1 MPFKPKVIFLI
12 LVFAAVYTIHYW
24 WQLGRPIDLVNA
36 PVEKLNCVS
45 YSPFHKPEQ
54 TPLDNQL
61 TISKQQIEADLNQL
75 SKQFACVRTYSVSQ
89 GLAEVPLI
97 AKQLG
102 MRVLLGIWIG
112 RNPID
117 NEKELSIGSGL
128 ALQYPE
134 TVGALIIGNEVLM
147 RREQTPTNMRN
158 YLIEMKTRAPGI
170 PVSYADSW
178 DFWLRYQNELADVVS
193 FATVHILPFWD
204 NDTVAVSEAAEYVGS
219 TYQRIKQAFNG
230 KEILIGETGWPSYGR
245 QRQDAESSQINQAR
259 FIREFSV
266 VAKQQ
271 NIPYNIIEAF
281 DQPWKRHSE
290 GAVGGYWGIFS
301 DDGSTKFA
309 LKGAVAE
316 APEWQGI
323 AVITSLLILIL
334 LLINHRINP
343 FTDFANAMLLGI
355 LSILGGGASVS
366 YWRDMFM
373 TNRTWLE
380 WSYSTIYALSLIG
393 VTLLSSHYFSAW
405 FTRNQLPSSI
415 RPANQWGDP
424 NCQAL
429 KNADSWQGIFRF
441 LFLLGATI
449 VCILLVFDLRNR
461 DYPLALFAVPALSFA
476 VIAWIKGK
484 NDAYLEEIVMA
495 LWIAI
500 AGLWLPVIEHLIFEP
515 DMSSHFS
522 DGINPNVFYWTAICL
537 TLSGSILVPAF
548 LELRSRQRQ
557 KAKNKTQ

>member
-12 LVFAAVYTIHYW
+12 LVFAALYTIHYW
-24 WQLGRPIDLVNA
+24 WKLGQPIDLIDA

-54 TPLDNQL
+54 TPLNSQL
-61 TISKQQIEADLNQL
+61 TISKQQIETDLNQL

-89 GLAEVPLI
+89 GLEEVPSL

-102 MRVLLGIWIG
+102 MRVLLGVWIG

-117 NEKELSIGSGL
+117 NEKELAIGARL
-128 ALQYPE
+128 ARQYPE
-134 TVGALIIGNEVLM
+134 TIGALIIGNEVLM
-147 RREQTPTNMRN
+147 RREQTPANMRN
-158 YLIEMKTRAPGI
+158 YLIDIKSRVPEM

-204 NDTVAVSEAAEYVGS
+204 DDTVAVSEAAEYVGN
-219 TYQRIKQAFNG
+219 TYRRIKEAFNG

-245 QRQDAESSQINQAR
+245 QRQDAASSQINQAR

-290 GAVGGYWGIFS
+290 GAVGGYWGMFS
-301 DDGSTKFA
+301 EEGTAKFS

-323 AVITSLLILIL
+323 AAFTSLLIFTLFLIS
-334 LLINHRINP
+334 HRVNP
-343 FTDFANAMLLGI
+343 ISDLTTTII
-355 LSILGGGASVS
+355 LAVVSISGGGASVS

-380 WSYSTIYALSLIG
+380 WSYSSIYAVLLIG
-393 VTLLSSHYFSAW
+393 IIFLSSRYFAAW
-405 FTRNQLPSSI
+405 FSRNQLPPSITPPSEWSSL
-415 RPANQWGDP
+415 NMTT
-424 NCQAL
+424 L
-429 KNADSWQGIFRF
+429 KHIDTWQGVFRL

-449 VCILLVFDLRNR
+449 ACILLVFDLRNR
-461 DYPLALFAVPALSFA
+461 DYPLALFAVPSLSFA
-476 VIAWIKGK
+476 VIAWIKAK
-484 NDAYLEEIVMA
+484 NDACLEEIVMA
-495 LWIAI
+495 SWIAI
-500 AGLWLPVIEHLIFEP
+500 AGLWLPVIEHLIFAP

-522 DGINPNVFYWTAICL
+522 DGINPNVFYWAAICL
-537 TLSGSILVPAF
+537 ILSGSILVPAF
-548 LELRSRQRQ
+548 LELRSGQRQ
-557 KAKNKTQ
+557 KSKNKS